1 MSAYPSRRNDAPA
14 PRSYGERVR
23 RWFRPLR
30 WVLLVTLVAVGA
42 WLLKPVFFPP
52 VPPIQAAVLVEEIR
66 DAAKL
71 ATVELHATVVVS
83 KDESTWYGA
92 KFLFMVIPGKAA
104 VGIDLA
110 NLQPSDI
117 AVDGQKV
124 SITLPAPEVLYV
136 DVDLERREV
145 FSAVGLLRPQFTPE
159 ESAALMESA
168 QAKIRQKAEQEAVR
182 ERAAQQAQAL
192 VRRLVLAAGA
202 QEVAVTV
209 RP

>member
-14 PRSYGERVR
+14 PRSYEQRAR

-42 WLLKPVFFPP
+42 WLLKPVLFPP

-71 ATVELHATVVVS
+71 ATVEMHATVVVS
-83 KDESTWYGA
+83 RDESTWYGA

-104 VGIDLA
+104 VGMDLQ
-110 NLQPSDI
+110 NLQSSDI
-117 AVDGQKV
+117 KLDGEKV
-124 SITLPAPEVLYV
+124 SITLPPPEVLYV

-145 FSAVGLLRPQFTPE
+145 FSTVGLLRPQFTPE

-168 QAKIRQKAEQEAVR
+168 QNKVRQKAEQEAVR
-182 ERAAQQAQAL
+182 QRAAEQAQAL
-192 VRRLVLAAGA
+192 VERLILAAGA
-202 QEVAVTV
+202 KEVEVTV
-209 RP
+209 RQ